1 MNIHDHIQLESAA
14 AHIARTEIE
23 ARETTSPQPTP
34 QVVETIGADT
44 GSVDYNP
51 KSIYSA
57 PPPFTVH
64 PIFNEDGFTEK
75 CAVVFSN
82 GCATYGG
89 KPPEEPCSVLT
100 DDRFG
105 VEYVEVEAARGDT
118 IYCHFILESESES
131 ESESAEKV
139 YKFLKLEFSKDEN
152 PESLE
157 DNQDSL
163 TFKVAKIGSEN
174 PRSVYQYIT
183 GALHVGGGGGGGGSG
198 PDSSIEVEDNTV
210 IVISVD
216 YITSKSDEDWGEHQY
231 AIRIRRG
238 YLKINNG
245 KLTVKED
252 TDLKRFIETTPYS
265 GYYGGGSAST

>member
-23 ARETTSPQPTP
+23 AHATTSPQPTP
-34 QVVETIGADT
+34 KVEETVESDT
-44 GSVDYNP
+44 GSMDYNP

-57 PPPFTVH
+57 PPPFTVN
-64 PIFNEDGFTEK
+64 PIFNDSGFTEK
-75 CAVVFSN
+75 CAVVFSD

-89 KPPEEPCSVLT
+89 KPPEEPCTVLT
-100 DDRFG
+100 DSRFG
-105 VEYVEVEAARGDT
+105 VEYVEVEAAHGDT
-118 IYCHFILESESES
+118 IYCHFILESEPES
-131 ESESAEKV
+131 DPESTEKV
-139 YKFLKLEFSKDEN
+139 YKFLKLEFSNEAS

-174 PRSVYQYIT
+174 PRSVHQYIV
-183 GALHVGGGGGGGGSG
+183 GALHVGGGGSG
-198 PDSSIEVEDNTV
+198 PGGNIEVEDKTV

-216 YITSKSDEDWGEHQY
+216 YITDESDEDWTEHQY

-238 YLKINNG
+238 YLEINNG
-245 KLTVKED
+245 DLIVKED
-252 TDLKRFIETTPYS
+252 AELKQFIETTPYKNA
-265 GYYGGGSAST
+265 YTEY